1 MIVCICNAIRER
13 EIRDMARTGLT
24 DVEAIYAELGHE
36 PNCCQCLPFA
46 RQIVEGEVCAPA

>member
-1 MIVCICNAIRER
+1 MIVCVCNVIRER
-13 EIRDMARTGLT
+13 EIRDMARAGLT

-46 RQIVEGEVCAPA
+46 RDIVEEEVCAPA